1 MPKSASDRL
10 DTQITP
16 KPALEK
22 RSRRQFVPEYKL
34 RIIAQADA
42 CKYGELGAL
51 LRREKL
57 YSNQLSDWRRE
68 YAQNG
73 VAGLRKSA
81 PGPAPSKTPDQRRIE
96 QLEKE
101 NSRLNRKLDIA
112 NDCLDLQKKALAM
125 LDRLRSG
132 KDVFYNASI
141 KIKEDDKLTGIA
153 QYSHSMSGETKAN
166 PWIFT
171 YNPSIHLGRGQKI
184 LVAFV
189 LIGGPL

>member
-1 MPKSASDRL
+1 MPKSHSDLL

-16 KPALEK
+16 EPVLEK
-22 RSRRQFVPEYKL
+22 PSRRQFAPEYKL
-34 RIIAQADA
+34 RIIAEADT
-42 CKYGELGAL
+42 CKHGEIGAL

-73 VAGLRKSA
+73 VAGLSKSA
-81 PGPAPSKTPDQRRIE
+81 PGPAPSKTADQRRIE

-112 NDCLDLQKKALAM
+112 NDCLELQKKALSM

-132 KDVFYNASI
+132 NDV
-141 KIKEDDKLTGIA
+141 
-153 QYSHSMSGETKAN
+153 
-166 PWIFT
+166 
-171 YNPSIHLGRGQKI
+171 
-184 LVAFV
+184 
-189 LIGGPL
+189 